1 MEATEHT
8 LYETYTDFASMYKTL
23 KTVNSLAKT
32 EFVVQHAQQALQA
45 HGREVQRVQNNKIQQ
60 RGCSKPDWYTSDSKE
75 RQNEVLKIE
84 FSIFIFII
92 LSSLCCV

>member
-1 MEATEHT
+1 VLREVTHWHLHGAPTELHNMEATEHT

-45 HGREVQRVQNNKIQQ
+45 HGREVQRVQNNEIQQ
-60 RGCSKPDWYTSDSKE
+60 RGCSKPD
-75 RQNEVLKIE
+75 
-84 FSIFIFII
+84 
-92 LSSLCCV
+92 